1 MIVNSAKILM
11 PHILAHCGRIHLMS
25 TEMNENR
32 LSVDQCRAALLKL
45 NPIASWKKII
55 DAIKK
60 NYFLTTTLHLRN
72 VQLDLI

>member
-1 MIVNSAKILM
+1 MSRTFLHIVDV
-11 PHILAHCGRIHLMS
+11 HLMS

-32 LSVDQCRAALLKL
+32 LSVDQCRALLKL
-45 NPIASWKKII
+45 NPIASRKKII

-60 NYFLTTTLHLRN
+60 NYFLTTASHKINKMCLRN